1 MIAKISSAI
10 SGRILIFEIE
20 NGVVTSRYGK
30 SRIAVF
36 PIGIDPEKF
45 AQQAAKAISH
55 PDVSRLRRSLN
66 GEKLAIGVDR
76 LDYSKG
82 LVNRIS
88 AFDRM
93 WTLQPALQRTVSLLQ
108 IATPSRGGDRSLWQ
122 SAERARKA
130 GQRRQWPS
138 WRSRLDSDPLS
149 QQGFQPDR
157 AGGSLSHRAG
167 RRGDTAA

>member
-1 MIAKISSAI
+1 
-10 SGRILIFEIE
+10 
-20 NGVVTSRYGK
+20 TSRYGT

-45 AQQAAKAISH
+45 AQHAAKASSH

-82 LVNRIS
+82 LLNRME

-93 WTLQPALQRTVSLLQ
+93 LTTHPSMSRTVSLLQ
-108 IATPSRGGDRSLWQ
+108 LANPSRCRIEAYGNLQYDFPRLLSEING
-122 SAERARKA
+122 
-130 GQRRQWPS
+130 RQ
-138 WRSRLDSDPLS
+138 
-149 QQGFQPDR
+149 
-157 AGGSLSHRAG
+157 
-167 RRGDTAA
+167 